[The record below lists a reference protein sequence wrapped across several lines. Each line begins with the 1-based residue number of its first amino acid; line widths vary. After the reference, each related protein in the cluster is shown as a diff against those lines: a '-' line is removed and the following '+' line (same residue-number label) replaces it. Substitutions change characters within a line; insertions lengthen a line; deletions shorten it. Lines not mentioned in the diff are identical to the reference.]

1 MKSDLQKAKEIME
14 TYGDTCV
21 LCRGDV
27 VFTSTERGI
36 KPLVE
41 FIDNH
46 TDMKG
51 FSAADKIVGKAAAML
66 YVILGVKA
74 VYSPVMSETAAEVFK
89 NYNIVYECD
98 ELTQNIINRNG
109 NGICPMEETVKN
121 ISDPR
126 EGFAAVKGRLKNMGI
141 FLSA

>member
-41 FIDNH
+41 FIESH
-46 TDMKG
+46 TNMKG

-89 NYNIVYECD
+89 RRRYMSHG
-98 ELTQNIINRNG
+98 RNG
-109 NGICPMEETVKN
+109 EKYFR
-121 ISDPR
+121 SQR
-126 EGFAAVKGRLKNMGI
+126 GFCGGEKQIKIDFTENLNRKLKSGKQN
-141 FLSA
+141 

>member
-36 KPLVE
+36 KPLIE
-41 FIDNH
+41 FIENH

-74 VYSPVMSETAAEVFK
+74 VYSPVMSEAAAEVFS
-89 NYNIVYECD
+89 NYNIVYEYD
-98 ELTQNIINRNG
+98 ELTPKIINRSG
-109 NGICPMEETVKN
+109 DGICPMEETVKN
-121 ISDPR
+121 ISDPK
-126 EGFAAVKGRLKNMGI
+126 EGFEALKGRLKNMGI

>member
-21 LCRGDV
+21 MCRGDV

-36 KPLVE
+36 KPLIE
-41 FIDNH
+41 FIESH
-46 TDMKG
+46 TNMKD
-51 FSAADKIVGKAAAML
+51 FSVADKIVGKAAAML
-66 YVILGVKA
+66 YVILGVKE

-89 NYNIVYECD
+89 NYNITYECD

-109 NGICPMEETVKN
+109 DGICPMEETVKN
-121 ISDPR
+121 ISDPG
-126 EGFAAVKGRLKNMGI
+126 EGFAALKNKLI
-141 FLSA
+141 LQNT